1 MQRGHLSTIEFLR
14 GILSPCFRK
23 NLTTA
28 SIKYAEEKDK
38 KKVDGMF
45 SWLKDMLRPGK
56 MKKFLR
62 HLFFLFLFRLE
73 KVPNVSIRSIISC
86 TRRNT
91 NPPIREPN
99 MPEKQQK
106 KDEKKEKKKKKP
118 VIRMEDEISEI
129 CTNEIA
135 TDAKNNL
142 HDNLDVNFRYHRGL
156 RLPEEGENTVQM
168 WNGNIQQL
176 ESIHCVNDTNYS
188 SYETMSVYN
197 MDAIQTMKNLQLS
210 MSSAKD
216 SEKELSKMTLA
227 NQELMNTVES
237 GSTDAKKKDTENTE
251 NLKEVLKN
259 PTNETKETTVTDE
272 DYNVP
277 NSTAFDAE
285 ISAWKDLVMKSKIPM
300 DPSKEEYLDGE
311 NPGSSRRVDML
322 SIRPEPP
329 QPKLDVQA
337 VPSSEDEMMKEEEE
351 ESDVSKDLKGN
362 LKATDVKLTRE
373 NAVDVQKTNSK
384 KLHTGSFFS
393 SRRYGMNN
401 FQGRLKL
408 HDSLRTLEF
417 MDNDVSF
424 FTSNYSTST
433 ESSGWDR
440 LDKSVAKEKDI
451 GGEEIQSGREELTT
465 KSQPDLQENR
475 MESLERNE
483 VALDSKHDS
492 SINFKH
498 EEQDVDK
505 NFGDNI
511 SMIPDDEIDST
522 LNQKVNRDTRESYR
536 VSQRGSRKFETD
548 DYMDAKFQDVQD
560 NYDYTNSLYEDD
572 FYPGYESM
580 SLEPTTEKP
589 VSSQPEEQQSQ
600 SPIITR
606 SKEQKIFVN
615 SEMFPKGENRTDK
628 DQYVTE
634 GSYVKWPGDPYP
646 YSREHF
652 DKWKLPHSDI
662 QLGAPANA
670 DELHE
675 TLLNTPA
682 PSSSSDKRMD
692 MQPPARKMS
701 FYSRLRGSVGKTVCK

>member
-45 SWLKDMLRPGK
+45 SWLKDMLRP
-56 MKKFLR
+56 
-62 HLFFLFLFRLE
+62 E
-73 KVPNVSIRSIISC
+73 APNVSIRSIISC

-99 MPEKQQK
+99 MPEKQEK

-118 VIRMEDEISEI
+118 VIRMEDGISEI
-129 CTNEIA
+129 YPNEL
-135 TDAKNNL
+135 TTEAKNNL
-142 HDNLDVNFRYHRGL
+142 HDNLDVNFRYHRGF
-156 RLPEEGENTVQM
+156 RLPEEGENTEQM
-168 WNGNIQQL
+168 WNGSIQQL
-176 ESIHCVNDTNYS
+176 ESIHCINDTNYS
-188 SYETMSVYN
+188 SYETTSVYN
-197 MDAIQTMKNLQLS
+197 LGAIQTMKNLQLS
-210 MSSAKD
+210 MSSRKD
-216 SEKELSKMTLA
+216 SEKELSKVALT

-237 GSTDAKKKDTENTE
+237 GSTDAKKKDTESTE
-251 NLKEVLKN
+251 TLKDVLKN
-259 PTNETKETTVTDE
+259 PTNEAKETTVTDE

-285 ISAWKDLVMKSKIPM
+285 ISAWKDLVLKSKIPI
-300 DPSKEEYLDGE
+300 DPSKEEFLDGE
-311 NPGSSRRVDML
+311 NPGNTRRVDML

-337 VPSSEDEMMKEEEE
+337 VPSPEDELMKAEEE

-362 LKATDVKLTRE
+362 LKATDVKQTGS
-373 NAVDVQKTNSK
+373 AVDVQKANSK
-384 KLHTGSFFS
+384 KLHTESFFS
-393 SRRYGMNN
+393 SRRYGANN

-408 HDSLRTLEF
+408 HDSLRILEF

-424 FTSNYSTST
+424 FTSNYSTSA

-440 LDKSVAKEKDI
+440 LDKSVAKEKDM
-451 GGEEIQSGREELTT
+451 GGEEMQSSREELTA

-483 VALDSKHDS
+483 AALDSKHDA
-492 SINFKH
+492 SINFKR
-498 EEQDVDK
+498 EEQDMDK
-505 NFGDNI
+505 NYGDNMN
-511 SMIPDDEIDST
+511 MIPDDEIEST
-522 LNQKVNRDTRESYR
+522 LNHKVNRDTRESYR
-536 VSQRGSRKFETD
+536 VSHRGSRKFETD
-548 DYMDAKFQDVQD
+548 DYMDAKFQDMQD

-580 SLEPTTEKP
+580 TLEPAAEKP

-600 SPIITR
+600 SPIIT
-606 SKEQKIFVN
+606 KNKDQKIFVN
-615 SEMFPKGENRTDK
+615 DEMFPKGEHSTGK
-628 DQYVTE
+628 DQYVTD

-662 QLGAPANA
+662 QLGAPTNA

-682 PSSSSDKRMD
+682 SSSSSDKRID
-692 MQPPARKMS
+692 TQQPARKMS
-701 FYSRLRGSVGKTVCK
+701 FYSRLRGSIGKTVCK